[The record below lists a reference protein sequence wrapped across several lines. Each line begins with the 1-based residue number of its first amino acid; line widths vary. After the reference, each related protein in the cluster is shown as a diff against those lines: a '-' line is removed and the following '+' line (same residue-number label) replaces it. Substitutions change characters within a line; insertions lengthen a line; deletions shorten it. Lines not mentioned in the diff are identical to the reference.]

1 MDKYDNMSGKILVIG
16 SSNTDLVIK
25 TEDFPKPGET
35 VLGQTFLMNPGG
47 KGANQAVAAARL
59 GAHVRFVAKTG
70 NDVFGKQALRGFKK
84 ENLDTEFILETPDF
98 PSGVASILVNS
109 QGENQIIVASGANM
123 DLKPADLPDVIF
135 QDIELVLVQ
144 LEIPIETIT
153 YVIEKCR
160 ELTLKVVL
168 NPAPAQR
175 LPDSLLKGIYLITPN
190 ETETKILTGIFP
202 EDEET
207 LKQAT
212 SFFHKNGIENV
223 IITLGKKGVFL
234 SNNNYNQ
241 IIPAEEVE
249 AIDTTA
255 AGDVFNG
262 AIVTA
267 LSEKK
272 DWVEACQFA
281 CKASGISV
289 TRMGAQSSA
298 PYQHE
303 LK

>member
-1 MDKYDNMSGKILVIG
+1 MSGKILVIG

-25 TEDFPKPGET
+25 TGEFPKPGET
-35 VLGQTFLMNPGG
+35 VLGQKFLMNPGG

-59 GAHVRFVAKTG
+59 GADVRFVAKTG
-70 NDVFGKQALRGFKK
+70 TDVFGKEALQGFKREK
-84 ENLDTEFILETPDF
+84 LDTQYIRATEHF
-98 PSGVASILVNS
+98 PSGVASIIVNGH
-109 QGENQIIVASGANM
+109 GENQIIVASGANM
-123 DLKPADLPDVIF
+123 DLKPSDLPDAIF
-135 QDIELVLVQ
+135 QDVEMVLIQ
-144 LEIPIETIT
+144 LEIPIETLS

-160 ELTLKVVL
+160 ALSLKLVL
-168 NPAPAQR
+168 NPAPAQK
-175 LPDSLLKGIYLITPN
+175 LTDHLLKGIYLITPN
-190 ETETKILTGIFP
+190 ETETEILTGIFP
-202 EDEET
+202 ENEDT
-207 LKQAT
+207 LKQAAL
-212 SFFHKNGIENV
+212 FFRAKGIENV
-223 IITLGKKGVFL
+223 IITLGKKGVYL
-234 SNNNYNQ
+234 HNDQYDQ
-241 IIPAEEVE
+241 IIPAEQVTV
-249 AIDTTA
+249 IDTTA

-267 LSEKK
+267 LSECK